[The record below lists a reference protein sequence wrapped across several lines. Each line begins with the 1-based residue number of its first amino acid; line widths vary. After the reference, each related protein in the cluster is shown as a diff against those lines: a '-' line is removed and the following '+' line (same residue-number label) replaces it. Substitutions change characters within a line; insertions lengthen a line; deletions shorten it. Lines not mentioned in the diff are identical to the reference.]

1 MSERSWL
8 RLNADL
14 KDLTAIRQF
23 VQEAAKDGAG
33 DSNSIQDMLIAVN
46 EAVTNVIIHGYL
58 GQPGMIEV
66 EVSYDNHDLVVRLLD
81 QAPIFDPTTVPSPK
95 IPPALDQ
102 PYLGGMGIHMMR
114 QLTDH
119 MIYTTT
125 CDGRNELILIKE
137 VVQHQRNEP

>member
-23 VQEAAKDGAG
+23 VEEAAKDGNG

-58 GQPGMIEV
+58 GQPGMIQV

-81 QAPIFDPTTVPSPK
+81 QAPIFDPTTVPSPR

-102 PYLGGMGIHMMR
+102 PCLGGMGIHMIR
-114 QLTDH
+114 QLIDN

-125 CDGRNELILIKE
+125 RDGRNELILIKK
-137 VVQHQRNEP
+137 VVRHQPNKP